1 MRGRR
6 TMNNKMSLVPPP
18 NEIIWTQYLHNEIPI
33 YAITSTKIR
42 DYYYLYE
49 VKDNKLIKTKYKN
62 KDPTELEKYMKLGV
76 KE

>member
-1 MRGRR
+1 
-6 TMNNKMSLVPPP
+6 MNRPTILTPPS
-18 NEIIWTQYLHNEIPI
+18 NEIIWVQYLQNEIPI
-33 YAITSTKIR
+33 YVITSTKIR

-62 KDPTELEKYMKLGV
+62 KDPTELEKYMKSGV

>member
-1 MRGRR
+1 
-6 TMNNKMSLVPPP
+6 MNKPIPLTPPP
-18 NEIIWTQYLHNEIPI
+18 NEIIWVQYLQNEIPI
-33 YAITSTKIR
+33 YVITSTKIR
-42 DYYYLYE
+42 DCYYLYE